1 MHGKTVMI
9 TGGTSGIGAAT
20 ARALAGVGAA
30 VVIVGRNE
38 ERCKAVVEQIR
49 AGTGNHQ
56 LDYIVA
62 DLSSLEAIRT
72 AAAHFRSRHDRLD
85 VLINNAGGIFMSR
98 QVSVDGLEM
107 TFALNHMSYFLLTNL
122 LLDVLQASVP
132 ARVINVSSNA
142 YRGATLDFAD
152 LQMARRY
159 SGFAAYAR
167 SKLMNILFTYE
178 LARRLAGTGVTANVL
193 HPGFVASNFGL
204 NNGQPW
210 KTLIRLTQRF
220 GISPDAGARTP
231 VYLASSPDVEGMTGQ
246 YFVRNRVVQ
255 TAPITHDRTLAAR
268 LWEVSAVL
276 ARLHDHAP
284 TSAPELIGDAQAA

>member
-20 ARALAGVGAA
+20 ARALAGMGAA
-30 VVIVGRNE
+30 VVIVSRSE
-38 ERCKAVVEQIR
+38 ARCKAVVEQLR
-49 AGTGNHQ
+49 AETGNDQ

-62 DLSSLEAIRT
+62 DLSSLEAVRT
-72 AAAHFRSRHDRLD
+72 AAERFRNRHDRLD

-122 LLDVLQASVP
+122 LLDVLQASAP

-142 YRGATLDFAD
+142 YRGATLDFDD

-178 LARRLAGTGVTANVL
+178 LARRLAGTGVTANAL

-220 GISPDAGARTP
+220 GISPDVGARTP
-231 VYLASSPDVEGMTGQ
+231 IYLASSPEVEGVTGQ
-246 YFVRNRVVQ
+246 YFVRNRAVQ
-255 TAPITHDRTLAAR
+255 TAPITYDRALATR
-268 LWEVSAVL
+268 LWEVSAAL
-276 ARLHDHAP
+276 AGLQEH
-284 TSAPELIGDAQAA
+284 APELIGDARAV